1 MQYNISSFHVV
12 EHALSISTHSK
23 ADTYLEW
30 LEKYS
35 LSSHAFIVS
44 SVKYSLWIGVLVQ
57 IVSRVATFTWNF
69 TDLFLML
76 LGQALT
82 LRFNQFNTALQQVRG
97 WFFLFHFSD

>member
-1 MQYNISSFHVV
+1 MEV

-35 LSSHAFIVS
+35 LSSHAFIFS
-44 SVKYSLWIGVLVQ
+44 TVKYSLWIGVLVQ

-82 LRFNQFNTALQQVRG
+82 LRFDQFNTALQQVQV
-97 WFFLFHFSD
+97 FFSSSLFWLMEFT